1 MAKKG
6 ENQCCD
12 VLTIGEV
19 PGALRTFRVGF
30 AGTQVSALL
39 FYSPGVVVFLVSVH
53 FHFSVCLLTL
63 HKLKLGLLSGPFEK
77 SWSDGVMP

>member
-1 MAKKG
+1 MAQKG

-12 VLTIGEV
+12 VVNTGEV
-19 PGALRTFRVGF
+19 PGALGSFRGGF

-39 FYSPGVVVFLVSVH
+39 FYSPVVVFLVSVH

-63 HKLKLGLLSGPFEK
+63 HKLKSGLLSGPCEK
-77 SWSDGVMP
+77 SWSDEVMP